1 MIDIGILIV
10 RVVVGLYVAG
20 HGAQK
25 LFGWFG
31 GPGIDAT
38 VEGMRSHLGLRPAR
52 FWVTSL
58 SATEVIG
65 GVLMAIGFLGPLGPI
80 AVAGTMLGATVFGH
94 WANGPW
100 IAKGGYELTITN
112 LAVALAVALLGVGS
126 FSIDALLGLIVPP
139 IASEVFSALV
149 VLGVLAA
156 GLSRRPQPVQSSARV
171 ETRV

>member
-1 MIDIGILIV
+1 MTDTGILIV
-10 RVVVGLYVAG
+10 RLIVGLYVAG

-38 VEGMRSHLGLRPAR
+38 VGGMRSRLGLRPAR
-52 FWVTSL
+52 FWATSL

-65 GVLMAIGFLGPLGPI
+65 GVLMAVGFLGPLGPI
-80 AVAGTMLGATVFGH
+80 AVASTMLGATVFGH

-100 IAKGGYELTITN
+100 IAKGGYELALTN
-112 LAVALAVALLGVGS
+112 LAVALAVALSGVGS
-126 FSIDALLGLIVPP
+126 FSVDALLGLAVPSL
-139 IASEVFSALV
+139 ASEVFGALV
-149 VLGVLAA
+149 LLGVVAA
-156 GLSRRPQPVQSSARV
+156 GLSRRPQPVQSSARA